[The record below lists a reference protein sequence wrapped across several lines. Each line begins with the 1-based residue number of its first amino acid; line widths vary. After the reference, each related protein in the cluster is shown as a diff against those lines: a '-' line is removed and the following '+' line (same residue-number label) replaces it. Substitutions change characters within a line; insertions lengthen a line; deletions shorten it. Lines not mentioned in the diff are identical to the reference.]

1 MKPALIALELRTAGS
16 FRRRSAAADVL
27 PTFRRRLLD
36 EARRRITEARL
47 VRLQGRV
54 LA

>member
-1 MKPALIALELRTAGS
+1 MKPALIALELRAAGS
-16 FRRRSAAADVL
+16 LRRRSAAAVL